1 MLLISDSAIE
11 MAISMFKG
19 SCQSLQLQQVRVLR
33 RTCEVGNKKTH
44 RLVMVEAN
52 SYFSFSCMLIPLHTS
67 PVFSVFVVFETVSLY
82 LRLALELRLVRIC
95 YFVSP
100 SQVLGLQP

>member
-52 SYFSFSCMLIPLHTS
+52 SYFLLFSLILFFLLSLTYYSELKSLRGKKS
-67 PVFSVFVVFETVSLY
+67 PHKSHISKTKFPQKSTCS
-82 LRLALELRLVRIC
+82 
-95 YFVSP
+95 
-100 SQVLGLQP
+100 